1 MNPKELI
8 IDRNNLFVGFVIV
21 LAVSVG
27 LVAVAVSE
35 VETSSQSNSYD
46 TWAQVNE
53 SDGQNISAGIATG
66 EGMAFGE
73 LFEGTNVT
81 KSLNLNSEDLAL
93 IESSSEGNISEGL
106 IYDEKVLFQNQTSI
120 PYKYRGREP
129 GYYEGE
135 IVLDIKT
142 ADNYWGEKW
151 LDLRYRLPF

>member
-53 SDGQNISAGIATG
+53 SDGQNISTGIATG

-73 LFEGTNVT
+73 LISGTNVT
-81 KSLNLNSEDLAL
+81 KSLELSSEKLAFVD
-93 IESSSEGNISEGL
+93 SSSEGNISENL
-106 IYDEKVLFQNQTSI
+106 FYEDKVLFQNETNI
-120 PYKYRGREP
+120 EYKYSGGEP
-129 GYYEGE
+129 GYYNGSINLE
-135 IVLDIKT
+135 IRT
-142 ADNYWGEKW
+142 ADNNWGEKW
-151 LDLRYRLPF
+151 LEIRYWLPF